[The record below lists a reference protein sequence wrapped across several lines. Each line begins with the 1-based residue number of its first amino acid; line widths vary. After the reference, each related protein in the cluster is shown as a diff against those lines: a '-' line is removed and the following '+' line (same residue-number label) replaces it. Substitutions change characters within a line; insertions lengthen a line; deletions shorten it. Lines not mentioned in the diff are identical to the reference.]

1 MLLIS
6 PELRLDA
13 WKTDEIHQKVEN
25 YCETRFN
32 FNLMGVLMEGKE
44 DQEINHEVRIQKP
57 CKQMLDQMIYKC

>member
-6 PELRLDA
+6 Q
-13 WKTDEIHQKVEN
+13 TDEIVQKVEH
-25 YCETRFN
+25 YCETYFY
-32 FNLMGVLMEGKE
+32 FNLMGVLMEGNQ